1 MEKRMAELEIEK
13 ESKEVELREV
23 RMQAMQT
30 RGY

>member
-1 MEKRMAELEIEK
+1 MEKRKAELEIEK

-30 RGY
+30 